1 MSAVVSPNIIST
13 GNPTGWATWA
23 RPDNGLA
30 QEQLPPDLPE
40 ETNLENESEE
50 AYAEESYWEPRHI
63 RVPRRLVWGIII
75 LLALV
80 TAALALWGVAQSTLT
95 YGGHPVDAAT
105 TERLTKLHTTLRA
118 AGAPETALRRLAVAA
133 QPGVNVGDAFEALVD
148 TDKALE
154 PVGGAPAIASARQDL
169 RSILAALCIQ
179 QYWSSSCSGGG
190 AVALTPLPTH
200 ALP

>member
-1 MSAVVSPNIIST
+1 
-13 GNPTGWATWA
+13 
-23 RPDNGLA
+23 LA
-30 QEQLPPDLPE
+30 QEQLPQDLPE
-40 ETNLENESEE
+40 ETDLENEPEE
-50 AYAEESYWEPRHI
+50 TYAEEESYWEPRHI

-148 TDKALE
+148 ADKALE

-169 RSILAALCIQ
+169 RSILATLCKQ
-179 QYWSSSCSGGG
+179 QYWFASCSGGG
-190 AVALTPLPTH
+190 GRGFNASAHPGLALKFVSAKT
-200 ALP
+200 